1 MGITTWAQGGQFK
14 KEDIR
19 IDGRVVIVTGANT
32 GIGRETALD
41 LATRGAKVY
50 LACRDLS
57 KAEATK
63 QDIVQQS
70 GNVNVFVMS
79 LDLSSLESVRK
90 FVTEYQQR
98 ETKLHILINNA
109 GVMAI
114 EGRQTTKDGLEM
126 QIGTNHFGHFLLTML
141 LLDTIKAS
149 APARIIN
156 VSSSAHKFGEINR
169 KDLQSEKCYS
179 KWSAYCQS
187 KLANVLFT
195 RELSNRLTGTNVTAN
210 SLHPGAVRTDLQ
222 RNWTML
228 QYVVSVFKPLFKTPK
243 SGAQTSIMLAVDPD
257 LECVTGKYFA
267 DCAVDKE
274 SKAAQCDETAAWLWD
289 VSERVTGLKA

>member
-90 FVTEYQQR
+90 FVTE
-98 ETKLHILINNA
+98 
-109 GVMAI
+109 
-114 EGRQTTKDGLEM
+114 
-126 QIGTNHFGHFLLTML
+126 
-141 LLDTIKAS
+141 
-149 APARIIN
+149 
-156 VSSSAHKFGEINR
+156 
-169 KDLQSEKCYS
+169 
-179 KWSAYCQS
+179 
-187 KLANVLFT
+187 
-195 RELSNRLTGTNVTAN
+195 
-210 SLHPGAVRTDLQ
+210 
-222 RNWTML
+222 
-228 QYVVSVFKPLFKTPK
+228 
-243 SGAQTSIMLAVDPD
+243 
-257 LECVTGKYFA
+257 
-267 DCAVDKE
+267 
-274 SKAAQCDETAAWLWD
+274 
-289 VSERVTGLKA
+289 